1 VKIGIYSF
9 EHPSHIYIGGA
20 GEYVKQLSEHL
31 AKLGHSV
38 DVFVASFEAGASAVV
53 EGVTLRTIPIRNVRL
68 VKSLQYQLLLKRAM
82 WLAGKAV
89 GGYDVLHSNCPF
101 IVRGLGAPSVMTV
114 HHVVASLQHD
124 ISKRALQGELNPV
137 GRFRERRAVNRAD
150 RIVTVSAQSKA
161 DLISFYGVSDQQVVP
176 ILNGIPF
183 EPYQFSDAELA
194 ETRARFAPARNGTLL
209 VAAPG
214 RLDDERKGLK
224 YLLEALR
231 QLLPSLDF
239 RCVILGRGGLEAY
252 REYLDDERLRNC
264 LEFPGFVDLEVKRK
278 LMAAA
283 DLFVLPSTLEG
294 CPISLLE
301 AMAAGRP
308 VVASRVGGIPEVVRS
323 SKQGILVPAKDP
335 EALARAIQDL
345 ATDGLR
351 RDEIGTYNRTF
362 AKDELSWTRAAER
375 TLEVY
380 ESAIENARQGDRAS
394 FA

>member
-1 VKIGIYSF
+1 MW
-9 EHPSHIYIGGA
+9 
-20 GEYVKQLSEHL
+20 Q
-31 AKLGHSV
+31 
-38 DVFVASFEAGASAVV
+38 AS
-53 EGVTLRTIPIRNVRL
+53 
-68 VKSLQYQLLLKRAM
+68 
-82 WLAGKAV
+82 KAV
-89 GGYDVLHSNCPF
+89 GGFDVLHSNSPF
-101 IVRGLGAPSVMTV
+101 IVQGLGVPSVLTV

-137 GRFRERRAVNRAD
+137 LRFKERRAVNRAD
-150 RIVTVSAQSKA
+150 RIVTVSAQSKR
-161 DLISFYGVSDQQVVP
+161 DLSFVLRRLGPEVVP

-183 EPYQFSDAELA
+183 EPYQFSDAELT

-209 VAAPG
+209 VTAPN

-224 YLLEALR
+224 YLFEALR
-231 QLLPSLDF
+231 QLSPRSTSSAL
-239 RCVILGRGGLEAY
+239 ILGRGARSLPGVSGRRAPFG
-252 REYLDDERLRNC
+252 R

-308 VVASRVGGIPEVVRS
+308 VVASRVGGIPELVRS
-323 SKQGILVPAKDP
+323 SKQGTLVPAKDP

-345 ATDGLR
+345 ATDERR